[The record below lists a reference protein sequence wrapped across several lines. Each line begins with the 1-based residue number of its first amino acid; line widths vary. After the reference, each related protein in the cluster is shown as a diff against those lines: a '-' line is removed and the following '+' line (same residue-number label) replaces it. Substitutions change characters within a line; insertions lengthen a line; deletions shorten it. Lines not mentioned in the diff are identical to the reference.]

1 VAQLFSLGGTA
12 HDFMFKLPPYD
23 VIVWHRVHPA
33 SLGLHQ
39 QIVARAGRGPDEGIE
54 MQGIRDMH
62 WGFDTAEAAIA
73 FAESLLEL
81 AASDD
86 VIVLSIIASHDE
98 SFGRKVYKDS
108 RASVSR

>member
-1 VAQLFSLGGTA
+1 
-12 HDFMFKLPPYD
+12 MFKLPPYD